1 MCDDKGFA
9 HLWKQCWLVDFA
21 CHKTKHQKWSA
32 ESSSSNKCVCQIW
45 MWSHPHLLRKKKKHV
60 SRDLT
65 LAMENQGYKF
75 RNSTKTTDVSGV
87 GLRPFNP
94 TSGSQGQYQHQFYYG
109 PNIGDKYHTWVAIW
123 TMIDMLVAMRGGR
136 SANHHWWLCLKMS
149 CPQNSYEECEND
161 DKIRS
166 SNAFGNLEYHISRR
180 TLQHV

>member
-1 MCDDKGFA
+1 MKTM
-9 HLWKQCWLVDFA
+9 LTCWLCMPQPQNIRSLQRGVP
-21 CHKTKHQKWSA
+21 T
-32 ESSSSNKCVCQIW
+32 SSNVKLASSARSGSVVN
-45 MWSHPHLLRKKKKHV
+45 SPRELRKKKKEHA

-65 LAMENQGYKF
+65 AGNGKSGHTKPYKTPKQQMF
-75 RNSTKTTDVSGV
+75 QLLVLGQY
-87 GLRPFNP
+87 P
-94 TSGSQGQYQHQFYYG
+94 TSGSQGQYQHQFNYG